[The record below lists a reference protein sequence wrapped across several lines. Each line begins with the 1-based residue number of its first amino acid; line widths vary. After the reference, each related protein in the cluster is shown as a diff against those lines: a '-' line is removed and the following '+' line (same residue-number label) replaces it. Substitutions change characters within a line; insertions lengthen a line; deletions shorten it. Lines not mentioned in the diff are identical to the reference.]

1 MVLKEGVKPS
11 KVMRSRVSRLWEV
24 YGAERNMLLK
34 A

>member
-11 KVMRSRVSRLWEV
+11 KVMPSRVSRLWEV
-24 YGAERNMLLK
+24 YGAERNTLLK